1 MSTVTP
7 AAAVVIGATT
17 APRIDTVTDWVV
29 KHLTVVPVV
38 VVLPVTDAQIGT

>member
-1 MSTVTP
+1 MP

-17 APRIDTVTDWVV
+17 APSSDTVTDCVV

-38 VVLPVTDAQIGT
+38 VVEPATDAQIGT